1 MTLIAIKLKRS
12 KTLYILRDFKILS
25 IFKFKK
31 YYITFVFISE
41 NIKPYVA
48 KKLPFEEEVDYNKI
62 TKQLLLTNS
71 SVSKFDGMLE
81 ETSINKELF
90 LNPLTKKEAVL
101 SSKIEGTQATL
112 TEFLE
117 IEVEDGKTTSTAKYD
132 DFIEILN
139 YNKAIAYAEEELN
152 EKEKITLW
160 MIRNIHKIL
169 LNGARGK
176 DKNPGEFRNEQNWIG
191 KPGSKIEAA
200 TFVPVAPEQL
210 LDALE
215 NLEKYISEYDEQ
227 SALVQAA
234 IIHAQFEKIHPFKD
248 GNGRIGRMLIP
259 LFLYHKKLI
268 SRPVLY
274 VSEFLEENREEY
286 YYKLNNIDQENGWI
300 EWILFFL
307 KAIEIQST
315 KNIEKIKLLQKLY
328 EEYKIIINET
338 LNTKNSIYI
347 LDALFQQPICK
358 STTIYELI
366 SKKVAIDSSTVDRYI
381 KKLVDKGILIP
392 EQDKERHKKYYFQ
405 KLLDIIQ

>member
-1 MTLIAIKLKRS
+1 M
-12 KTLYILRDFKILS
+12 
-25 IFKFKK
+25 
-31 YYITFVFISE
+31 V
-41 NIKPYVA
+41 PYMA
-48 KKLPFEEEVDYNKI
+48 KKLPFKEEINYNKI
-62 TKQLLLTNS
+62 TKQLLSTNS

-81 ETSINKELF
+81 EATINKELF

-117 IEVEDGKTTSTAKYD
+117 IEVEDGKTTSTSKYD
-132 DFIEILN
+132 DFVEILN

-152 EKEKITLW
+152 YKNKITLW

-169 LNGARGK
+169 LDGARGK
-176 DKNPGEFRNEQNWIG
+176 DKNPGEFRNDQNWIG
-191 KPGSKIEAA
+191 KPGSTIEEA
-200 TFVPVAPEQL
+200 TFIPVSPEML
-210 LDALE
+210 IDNLE
-215 NLEKYISEYDEQ
+215 NLENYISEYDEQ

-259 LFLYHKKLI
+259 LFLYYKNVM

-286 YYKLNNIDQENGWI
+286 YYKLNKIDEEDGWI

-307 KAIEIQST
+307 RAVETQSN
-315 KNIEKIKLLQKLY
+315 KNIEKIKKLQNLY
-328 EEYKIIINET
+328 EDYKTIINEI

-347 LDALFQQPICK
+347 LDALFQHPICK
-358 STTIYELI
+358 SNTIFETV
-366 SKKVAIDSSTVDRYI
+366 SKKTNIDSSTIDRYL
-381 KKLVDKGILIP
+381 KKLVEKGILIP
-392 EQDKERHKKYYFQ
+392 ENDKERHKKYYFK
-405 KLLDIIQ
+405 KLIDIIQ

>member
-1 MTLIAIKLKRS
+1 MR
-12 KTLYILRDFKILS
+12 LRG
-25 IFKFKK
+25 
-31 YYITFVFISE
+31 E
-41 NIKPYVA
+41 NMKPYVA

>member
-1 MTLIAIKLKRS
+1 M
-12 KTLYILRDFKILS
+12 
-25 IFKFKK
+25 
-31 YYITFVFISE
+31 V
-41 NIKPYVA
+41 PYMA
-48 KKLPFEEEVDYNKI
+48 KKLPFKEEINYNKI
-62 TKQLLLTNS
+62 TKQLLSTNS

-81 ETSINKELF
+81 EATINKELF

-117 IEVEDGKTTSTAKYD
+117 IEVEDGKTTSTSKYD
-132 DFIEILN
+132 DFVEILN

-152 EKEKITLW
+152 DKNKITLW

-169 LNGARGK
+169 LDGARGK
-176 DKNPGEFRNEQNWIG
+176 DKNPGEFRNDQNWIG
-191 KPGSKIEAA
+191 KPGSTIEEA
-200 TFVPVAPEQL
+200 TFIPVSPEML
-210 LDALE
+210 IDNLE
-215 NLEKYISEYDEQ
+215 NLENYISEYDEQ

-259 LFLYHKKLI
+259 LFLYYKNVI

-286 YYKLNNIDQENGWI
+286 YYKLNKIDEEDGWI

-307 KAIEIQST
+307 RAVETQSN
-315 KNIEKIKLLQKLY
+315 KNIEKIKKLQNLY
-328 EEYKIIINET
+328 EDYKTIINEI

-347 LDALFQQPICK
+347 LDALFQHPICK
-358 STTIYELI
+358 SNTIFETV
-366 SKKVAIDSSTVDRYI
+366 SKKTNIDSSTIDRYL
-381 KKLVDKGILIP
+381 KKLVEKGILIP
-392 EQDKERHKKYYFQ
+392 ENDKERHKKYYFK
-405 KLLDIIQ
+405 KLIDIIQ

>member
-1 MTLIAIKLKRS
+1 M
-12 KTLYILRDFKILS
+12 
-25 IFKFKK
+25 
-31 YYITFVFISE
+31 V
-41 NIKPYVA
+41 PYMA
-48 KKLPFEEEVDYNKI
+48 KKLPFEEEINYNKI
-62 TKQLLLTNS
+62 TKQLLSTNS

-81 ETSINKELF
+81 EATISKELF

-117 IEVEDGKTTSTAKYD
+117 IEVEDGKTTSISKYD

-152 EKEKITLW
+152 DKNKITLW

-169 LNGARGK
+169 LDGARGK
-176 DKNPGEFRNEQNWIG
+176 EKNPGEFRDDQNWIG
-191 KPGSKIEAA
+191 KPGSPIEDA
-200 TFVPVAPEQL
+200 TFIPVAPEL
-210 LDALE
+210 LIDNLE

-259 LFLYHKKLI
+259 LFLYHKNVM

-286 YYKLNNIDQENGWI
+286 YYRLNKIDEENGWI
-300 EWILFFL
+300 DWILFFL
-307 KAIEIQST
+307 RAVETQSN
-315 KNIEKIKLLQKLY
+315 KNIEKIKKLQNLY
-328 EEYKIIINET
+328 EEYKTIINET

-347 LDALFQQPICK
+347 LDALFQHPICK
-358 STTIYELI
+358 SNTIFETVN
-366 SKKVAIDSSTVDRYI
+366 KKTNIDSSTIDRYL
-381 KKLVDKGILIP
+381 KKLVKNGILIP
-392 EQDKERHKKYYFQ
+392 ENDKERHKKYYFK
-405 KLLDIIQ
+405 KLIDIIQ

>member
-1 MTLIAIKLKRS
+1 M
-12 KTLYILRDFKILS
+12 
-25 IFKFKK
+25 
-31 YYITFVFISE
+31 V
-41 NIKPYVA
+41 PYMA
-48 KKLPFEEEVDYNKI
+48 KKLPFKEEINYNKI
-62 TKQLLLTNS
+62 TKQLLSTNS

-81 ETSINKELF
+81 EATISKELF

-117 IEVEDGKTTSTAKYD
+117 IEVEDGKTTSTSKYD
-132 DFIEILN
+132 DFVEILN

-152 EKEKITLW
+152 DKNKITLW

-169 LNGARGK
+169 LDGARGK
-176 DKNPGEFRNEQNWIG
+176 DKNPGEFRNDQNWIG
-191 KPGSKIEAA
+191 KPGSTIEKA
-200 TFVPVAPEQL
+200 TFIPVSPEML
-210 LDALE
+210 IDNLE
-215 NLEKYISEYDEQ
+215 NLENYISEYDEQ

-259 LFLYHKKLI
+259 LFLYYKNVM

-286 YYKLNNIDQENGWI
+286 YYKLNKIDEEDGWI

-307 KAIEIQST
+307 RAVETQSN
-315 KNIEKIKLLQKLY
+315 KNIEKIKKLQNLY
-328 EEYKIIINET
+328 EDYKTIINEI

-347 LDALFQQPICK
+347 LDALFQHPICK
-358 STTIYELI
+358 SNTIFETV
-366 SKKVAIDSSTVDRYI
+366 SKKTNIDSSTIDRYL
-381 KKLVDKGILIP
+381 KRLVEKGILIP
-392 EQDKERHKKYYFQ
+392 ENDKERHKKYYFK
-405 KLLDIIQ
+405 KLIDIIQ

>member
-1 MTLIAIKLKRS
+1 M
-12 KTLYILRDFKILS
+12 
-25 IFKFKK
+25 
-31 YYITFVFISE
+31 V
-41 NIKPYVA
+41 PYMA
-48 KKLPFEEEVDYNKI
+48 KKLPFEEEINYNKI
-62 TKQLLLTNS
+62 TKQLLSTNS

-81 ETSINKELF
+81 EATINKELF

-117 IEVEDGKTTSTAKYD
+117 IEVEDGKTTSATKYD

-152 EKEKITLW
+152 DKNKITLW
-160 MIRNIHKIL
+160 MIRSIHKIL
-169 LNGARGK
+169 LDGARGK
-176 DKNPGEFRNEQNWIG
+176 DKNPGEFRKDQNWIG
-191 KPGSKIEAA
+191 KPHSTIEEA
-200 TFVPVAPEQL
+200 TFIPVAPEL
-210 LDALE
+210 LIDNLE

-234 IIHAQFEKIHPFKD
+234 IIHAQFEKIYPFKD

-259 LFLYHKKLI
+259 LFLYYKKVM

-286 YYKLNNIDQENGWI
+286 YYRLNKIDEENGWV

-307 KAIEIQST
+307 SAVETQSN
-315 KNIEKIKLLQKLY
+315 KNIEKIKKLQNLY
-328 EEYKIIINET
+328 EEYKTIINEI

-347 LDALFQQPICK
+347 LDALFQHPICK
-358 STTIYELI
+358 SSTIYDVVC
-366 SKKVAIDSSTVDRYI
+366 KKTNIDSSTIDRYM
-381 KKLVDKGILIP
+381 KKLVENGILMP
-392 EQDKERHKKYYFQ
+392 ENDKERHKKYYFK
-405 KLLDIIQ
+405 KLIDIIQ

>member
-1 MTLIAIKLKRS
+1 M
-12 KTLYILRDFKILS
+12 
-25 IFKFKK
+25 
-31 YYITFVFISE
+31 V
-41 NIKPYVA
+41 PYMA
-48 KKLPFEEEVDYNKI
+48 KKLPFKEEINYNKI
-62 TKQLLLTNS
+62 TKQLLFANS

-81 ETSINKELF
+81 EATISKELF

-117 IEVEDGKTTSTAKYD
+117 IEVEDGKTTSTSKYD
-132 DFIEILN
+132 DFVEILN

-152 EKEKITLW
+152 DKNKITLW

-169 LNGARGK
+169 LDGARGK
-176 DKNPGEFRNEQNWIG
+176 DKNPGEFRNDQNWIG
-191 KPGSKIEAA
+191 KPGSTIEEA
-200 TFVPVAPEQL
+200 TFIPVSPEML
-210 LDALE
+210 IDNLE
-215 NLEKYISEYDEQ
+215 NLENYISKYDEQ

-259 LFLYHKKLI
+259 LFLYYKNVM

-286 YYKLNNIDQENGWI
+286 YYKLNKIDEEDGWI

-307 KAIEIQST
+307 RAVETQSN
-315 KNIEKIKLLQKLY
+315 KNIEKIKKLQNLY
-328 EEYKIIINET
+328 EDYKTIINEI

-347 LDALFQQPICK
+347 LDALFQHPICK
-358 STTIYELI
+358 SNTIFETV
-366 SKKVAIDSSTVDRYI
+366 SKKTNIDSSTIDRYL
-381 KKLVDKGILIP
+381 KKLVEKGILIP
-392 EQDKERHKKYYFQ
+392 ENDKERHKKYYFK
-405 KLLDIIQ
+405 KLIDVIQ

>member
-1 MTLIAIKLKRS
+1 M
-12 KTLYILRDFKILS
+12 
-25 IFKFKK
+25 
-31 YYITFVFISE
+31 V
-41 NIKPYVA
+41 PYMA
-48 KKLPFEEEVDYNKI
+48 KNLPFEEEINYNKI
-62 TKQLLLTNS
+62 TKQLLSTNS

-81 ETSINKELF
+81 ETTINKELF

-139 YNKAIAYAEEELN
+139 YNKAIAYAEDELN
-152 EKEKITLW
+152 DKNKITLW

-176 DKNPGEFRNEQNWIG
+176 DKNPGEFRTDQNWIG
-191 KPGSKIEAA
+191 KPGSTIEEA
-200 TFVPVAPEQL
+200 TFIPVSPEML
-210 LDALE
+210 IDNLE

-259 LFLYHKKLI
+259 LFLYHKNVM

-286 YYKLNNIDQENGWI
+286 YYRLNKIDEENGWI

-307 KAIEIQST
+307 RAVETQSN
-315 KNIEKIKLLQKLY
+315 KNIEKIKKLQTLY
-328 EEYKIIINET
+328 EEYKTIINEI

-347 LDALFQQPICK
+347 LDALFQHPICK
-358 STTIYELI
+358 SNTIFETV
-366 SKKVAIDSSTVDRYI
+366 SEKTVIDSSTIDRYL
-381 KKLVDKGILIP
+381 KKLVENGILIP
-392 EQDKERHKKYYFQ
+392 ENDKERHKKYYFK
-405 KLLDIIQ
+405 KLIDIIQ

>member
-1 MTLIAIKLKRS
+1 MR
-12 KTLYILRDFKILS
+12 LRG
-25 IFKFKK
+25 
-31 YYITFVFISE
+31 E
-41 NIKPYVA
+41 NMKPYVA
-48 KKLPFEEEVDYNKI
+48 KKLPFDEEVDYNKI

>member
-1 MTLIAIKLKRS
+1 M
-12 KTLYILRDFKILS
+12 
-25 IFKFKK
+25 
-31 YYITFVFISE
+31 
-41 NIKPYVA
+41 KPYMA
-48 KKLPFEEEVDYNKI
+48 KKLPFEEEINYNKI
-62 TKQLLLTNS
+62 TKQLLSTNS

-81 ETSINKELF
+81 EASINKELF

-117 IEVEDGKTTSTAKYD
+117 IEVENGKTTSASKYD
-132 DFIEILN
+132 DFIEIQN
-139 YNKAIAYAEEELN
+139 YNEAIAYAEQELN
-152 EKEKITLW
+152 DKNKITLW

-169 LNGARGK
+169 LDGARGK
-176 DKNPGEFRNEQNWIG
+176 DKNPGEFRNDQNWIG
-191 KPGSKIEAA
+191 KPGSTIEEA
-200 TFVPVAPEQL
+200 TFVPVPPEL
-210 LDALE
+210 LIDNLE

-259 LFLYHKKLI
+259 LFLYHKNVM

-286 YYKLNNIDQENGWI
+286 YYKLNKIDEENGWI

-307 KAIEIQST
+307 RAVETQSN
-315 KNIEKIKLLQKLY
+315 KNIEKIKKLQGLY
-328 EEYKIIINET
+328 EEYKIIINEI

-347 LDALFQQPICK
+347 LDALFQYPICK
-358 STTIYELI
+358 SNTIFETI
-366 SKKVAIDSSTVDRYI
+366 SKKTNIDSSTIDRYL
-381 KKLVDKGILIP
+381 KKLVENGILIP
-392 EQDKERHKKYYFQ
+392 EEDKERHKKYYFK
-405 KLLDIIQ
+405 KLIDIIQ

>member
-1 MTLIAIKLKRS
+1 M
-12 KTLYILRDFKILS
+12 
-25 IFKFKK
+25 
-31 YYITFVFISE
+31 V
-41 NIKPYVA
+41 PYMA
-48 KKLPFEEEVDYNKI
+48 KKLPFKEEINYNKI
-62 TKQLLLTNS
+62 TKQLLSTNS

-81 ETSINKELF
+81 EATINKELF

-117 IEVEDGKTTSTAKYD
+117 IEVEDGKTTSTSKYD
-132 DFIEILN
+132 DFVEILN

-152 EKEKITLW
+152 DKNKITLW

-169 LNGARGK
+169 LDGARGK
-176 DKNPGEFRNEQNWIG
+176 DKNPGEFRNDQNWIG
-191 KPGSKIEAA
+191 KPGSTIEEA
-200 TFVPVAPEQL
+200 TFIPVSPEML
-210 LDALE
+210 IDNLE
-215 NLEKYISEYDEQ
+215 NLENYISEYDEQ

-259 LFLYHKKLI
+259 LFLYYKNVM

-286 YYKLNNIDQENGWI
+286 YYKLNKIDEEDGWI

-307 KAIEIQST
+307 RAVETQSN
-315 KNIEKIKLLQKLY
+315 KNIEKIKKLQNLY
-328 EEYKIIINET
+328 EDYKTIINEI

-347 LDALFQQPICK
+347 LDALFQHPICK
-358 STTIYELI
+358 SNTIFETV
-366 SKKVAIDSSTVDRYI
+366 SKKTNIDSSTIDRYL
-381 KKLVDKGILIP
+381 KKLVEKGILIP
-392 EQDKERHKKYYFQ
+392 ENDKERHKKYYFK
-405 KLLDIIQ
+405 KLIDIIQ

>member
-1 MTLIAIKLKRS
+1 M
-12 KTLYILRDFKILS
+12 
-25 IFKFKK
+25 
-31 YYITFVFISE
+31 
-41 NIKPYVA
+41 KPYIA
-48 KKLPFEEEVDYNKI
+48 KKLPFVEEIDYNKI

-117 IEVEDGKTTSTAKYD
+117 IEVEDGKTTSTTKYD

-176 DKNPGEFRNEQNWIG
+176 DKSPGEFRKNQNWIG
-191 KPGSKIEAA
+191 NPGSKIEDA

-210 LDALE
+210 TDALE
-215 NLEKYISEYDEQ
+215 NLEEYISEYNEQ

-259 LFLYHKKLI
+259 LFLYYKNLI

-286 YYKLNNIDQENGWI
+286 YYRLNNIDQDNGWI

-307 KAIEIQST
+307 KAIEVQST
-315 KNIEKIKLLQKLY
+315 KNIEKIKLLQNLY

-358 STTIYELI
+358 SATIYELI
-366 SKKVAIDSSTVDRYI
+366 SKKVSIDSTTVDRYI
-381 KKLVDKGILIP
+381 KKLVDKKILIP
-392 EQDKERHKKYYFQ
+392 EHDKKRHKKYYFQ
-405 KLLDIIQ
+405 NLLDIIQ

>member
-1 MTLIAIKLKRS
+1 MVPYMT
-12 KTLYILRDFKILS
+12 
-25 IFKFKK
+25 
-31 YYITFVFISE
+31 
-41 NIKPYVA
+41 
-48 KKLPFEEEVDYNKI
+48 KKLPFEEEINYNKI
-62 TKQLLLTNS
+62 TKQLLSTNS

-81 ETSINKELF
+81 EATINKELF

-117 IEVEDGKTTSTAKYD
+117 IEVEDGKTTSASKYD
-132 DFIEILN
+132 DFIEIQN
-139 YNKAIAYAEEELN
+139 YNRAIAYAEQELN
-152 EKEKITLW
+152 DKNKITLW

-169 LNGARGK
+169 LDGARGK
-176 DKNPGEFRNEQNWIG
+176 DKNPGEFRNDQNWIG
-191 KPGSKIEAA
+191 KPGSTIEEA
-200 TFVPVAPEQL
+200 TFVPVAPEL
-210 LDALE
+210 LIDNLE

-259 LFLYHKKLI
+259 LFLYHKDVM

-286 YYKLNNIDQENGWI
+286 YYKLNKIDEENGWI

-307 KAIEIQST
+307 RAVETQSN
-315 KNIEKIKLLQKLY
+315 KNIEKIKKLQGLY
-328 EEYKIIINET
+328 EEYKIIINEI

-347 LDALFQQPICK
+347 LDALFQHPICK
-358 STTIYELI
+358 SNTIFETI
-366 SKKVAIDSSTVDRYI
+366 SKKTNIDSSTIDRYL
-381 KKLVDKGILIP
+381 KKLVENGILIP
-392 EQDKERHKKYYFQ
+392 EEDKERHKKYYFK
-405 KLLDIIQ
+405 KLIDIIQ

>member
-1 MTLIAIKLKRS
+1 MVPYMT
-12 KTLYILRDFKILS
+12 
-25 IFKFKK
+25 
-31 YYITFVFISE
+31 
-41 NIKPYVA
+41 
-48 KKLPFEEEVDYNKI
+48 KKLPFKEEINYNKI
-62 TKQLLLTNS
+62 TKQLLSTNS

-81 ETSINKELF
+81 EATISKELF

-117 IEVEDGKTTSTAKYD
+117 IEVEDGKTTSTSKYD
-132 DFIEILN
+132 DFVEILN

-152 EKEKITLW
+152 DKNKITLW

-169 LNGARGK
+169 LDGARGK
-176 DKNPGEFRNEQNWIG
+176 DKNPGEFRNDQNWIG
-191 KPGSKIEAA
+191 KPGSTIEEA
-200 TFVPVAPEQL
+200 TFIPVSPEML
-210 LDALE
+210 IDNLE
-215 NLEKYISEYDEQ
+215 NLENYISEYDEQ

-259 LFLYHKKLI
+259 LFLYYKNVM

-286 YYKLNNIDQENGWI
+286 YYKLNKIDEEDGWI

-307 KAIEIQST
+307 RAVETQSN
-315 KNIEKIKLLQKLY
+315 KNIEKIKKLQNLY
-328 EEYKIIINET
+328 EDYKTIINEI

-347 LDALFQQPICK
+347 LDALFQHPICK
-358 STTIYELI
+358 SNTIFETV
-366 SKKVAIDSSTVDRYI
+366 SKKTNIDSSTIDRYL
-381 KKLVDKGILIP
+381 KKLVEKGILIP
-392 EQDKERHKKYYFQ
+392 ENDKERHKKYYFK
-405 KLLDIIQ
+405 KLIDIIQ

>member
-1 MTLIAIKLKRS
+1 M
-12 KTLYILRDFKILS
+12 
-25 IFKFKK
+25 
-31 YYITFVFISE
+31 V
-41 NIKPYVA
+41 PYMA
-48 KKLPFEEEVDYNKI
+48 KKLPFKEEINYNKI
-62 TKQLLLTNS
+62 TKQLLSTNS

-81 ETSINKELF
+81 EATINKELF

-117 IEVEDGKTTSTAKYD
+117 IEVEDGKTTSTSKYD
-132 DFIEILN
+132 DFVEILN

-152 EKEKITLW
+152 DKNKITLW

-169 LNGARGK
+169 LDGARGK
-176 DKNPGEFRNEQNWIG
+176 DKNPGEFRNYQNWIG
-191 KPGSKIEAA
+191 KPGSTIEEA
-200 TFVPVAPEQL
+200 TFIPVSPEIL
-210 LDALE
+210 IDNLE
-215 NLEKYISEYDEQ
+215 NLENYISEYDEQ

-259 LFLYHKKLI
+259 LFLYYKNVM

-286 YYKLNNIDQENGWI
+286 YYKLNKIDEEDGWI

-307 KAIEIQST
+307 RAVETQSN
-315 KNIEKIKLLQKLY
+315 KNIEKIKKLQNLY
-328 EEYKIIINET
+328 EDYKTIINEI

-347 LDALFQQPICK
+347 LDALFQHPICK
-358 STTIYELI
+358 SNTIFETV
-366 SKKVAIDSSTVDRYI
+366 SKKTNIDSSTIDRYL
-381 KKLVDKGILIP
+381 KKLVEKGILIP
-392 EQDKERHKKYYFQ
+392 ENDKERHKKYYFK
-405 KLLDIIQ
+405 KLIDIIQ

>member
-1 MTLIAIKLKRS
+1 MR
-12 KTLYILRDFKILS
+12 LRG
-25 IFKFKK
+25 
-31 YYITFVFISE
+31 E
-41 NIKPYVA
+41 NMKPYVA

-392 EQDKERHKKYYFQ
+392 EQDKERYKKYYFQ

>member
-1 MTLIAIKLKRS
+1 M
-12 KTLYILRDFKILS
+12 
-25 IFKFKK
+25 
-31 YYITFVFISE
+31 V
-41 NIKPYVA
+41 PYMA
-48 KKLPFEEEVDYNKI
+48 KKLPFKEEINYNKI
-62 TKQLLLTNS
+62 TKQLLSTNS

-81 ETSINKELF
+81 EATINKELF

-117 IEVEDGKTTSTAKYD
+117 IEVEDGKTTSTSKYD
-132 DFIEILN
+132 DFVEILN

-152 EKEKITLW
+152 DKNKITLW

-169 LNGARGK
+169 LDGARGK
-176 DKNPGEFRNEQNWIG
+176 DKNPGEFRNDQNWIG
-191 KPGSKIEAA
+191 KPGSTIEEA
-200 TFVPVAPEQL
+200 TFIPVSPEIL
-210 LDALE
+210 IDNLE
-215 NLEKYISEYDEQ
+215 NLENYISEYDEQ

-259 LFLYHKKLI
+259 LFLYYKNVM

-286 YYKLNNIDQENGWI
+286 YYKLNKIDEEDGWI

-307 KAIEIQST
+307 RAVETQSN
-315 KNIEKIKLLQKLY
+315 KNIEKIKKLQNLY
-328 EEYKIIINET
+328 EDYKTIINEI

-347 LDALFQQPICK
+347 LDALFQHPICK
-358 STTIYELI
+358 SNTIFETV
-366 SKKVAIDSSTVDRYI
+366 SKKTNIDSSTIDRYL
-381 KKLVDKGILIP
+381 KKLVEKGILIP
-392 EQDKERHKKYYFQ
+392 ENDKERHKKYYFK
-405 KLLDIIQ
+405 KLIDIIQ